1 MSRNLYIFATYYYK
15 VQIKGT
21 VPCYLKSLTSREVID
36 KLKAAVEEHRAGAD
50 PNDDLTLM
58 CITLKQ

>member
-1 MSRNLYIFATYYYK
+1 MADVQNL
-15 VQIKGT
+15 
-21 VPCYLKSLTSREVID
+21 SSREVID
-36 KLKAAVEEHRAGAD
+36 KLKAAVEQHRAGAE